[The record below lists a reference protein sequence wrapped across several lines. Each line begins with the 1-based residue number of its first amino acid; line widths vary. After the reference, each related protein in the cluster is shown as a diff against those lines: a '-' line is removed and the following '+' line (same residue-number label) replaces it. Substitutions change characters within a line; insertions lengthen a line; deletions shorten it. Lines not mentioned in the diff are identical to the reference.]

1 MVAACC
7 LQHVGD
13 EFSSDGCAGFI
24 FLVLSG
30 VWKTRYDC
38 GYSASRGGATGIYHD
53 EEFHEMVVDAVGAGL
68 NYEHVFI
75 AHGFACSQFQFKRAV
90 PIVIA
95 VSQFDVLR
103 TKTFPSA
110 RPSLPC

>member
-7 LQHVGD
+7 LDHVCN
-13 EFSSDGCAGFI
+13 EFGGYGCARFI

-30 VWKTRYDC
+30 VGKTGYY
-38 GYSASRGGATGIYHD
+38 GSYSASRGGATGIYHD
-53 EEFHEMVVDAVGAGL
+53 EEFHEMVVDAVCTSL

-75 AHGFACSQFQFKRAV
+75 AHGFAYSYFEFKGEI
-90 PIVIA
+90 PIVMA

-103 TKTFPSA
+103 TKTFPS
-110 RPSLPC
+110 